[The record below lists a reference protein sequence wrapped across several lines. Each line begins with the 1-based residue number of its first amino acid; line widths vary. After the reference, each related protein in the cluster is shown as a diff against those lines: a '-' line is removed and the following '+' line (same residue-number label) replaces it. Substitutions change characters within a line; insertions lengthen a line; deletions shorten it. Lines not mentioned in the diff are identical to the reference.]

1 MASWYWYLEQ
11 YSLMQ
16 TQLAEGISVFV
27 WWVWT
32 TLPVA
37 GWEVGQMRFSLI
49 LLQLD
54 MNCAWQNVLHF
65 LEGRGEGP
73 ELTKPVLLTL
83 EMLCSSYSLFFL
95 FETQISI
102 KSFEKL
108 FSFSQF
114 FKKHSQKFPCHHL
127 YCFCPLYSD
136 IIDWFDSLFSM
147 WYQYW
152 YWYGSWVGYW
162 YQSICWT
169 LNHMPHTTACLHF

>member
-1 MASWYWYLEQ
+1 
-11 YSLMQ
+11 
-16 TQLAEGISVFV
+16 
-27 WWVWT
+27 
-32 TLPVA
+32 
-37 GWEVGQMRFSLI
+37 MRFSLI

-54 MNCAWQNVLHF
+54 LNCAWQNVLHF

-83 EMLCSSYSLFFL
+83 EMLCSSYSLFFP
-95 FETQISI
+95 FETKISI

-136 IIDWFDSLFSM
+136 IIDWVHLIR
-147 WYQYW
+147 Y
-152 YWYGSWVGYW
+152 
-162 YQSICWT
+162 
-169 LNHMPHTTACLHF
+169 LACGINIGIGMDLELGIGIKVFVEH